1 MAKYDDPDV
10 LDATLH
16 NLEKISEMM
25 QSMKQ
30 DKIRTVS
37 RMPSTGN
44 MKKEEI
50 QMVDEGDDV
59 KIVFRNK
66 DGSLFT
72 AKLTKEED

>member
-16 NLEKISEMM
+16 NLEKITEMM
-25 QSMKQ
+25 QSVKQ

-37 RMPSTGN
+37 SMPSSGN
-44 MKKEEI
+44 IRKEEI

-72 AKLTKEED
+72 ATLDKEED

>member
-16 NLEKISEMM
+16 NLEKITEMM
-25 QSMKQ
+25 QSVKQ

-37 RMPSTGN
+37 SMPSSGN
-44 MKKEEI
+44 IKKEEI
-50 QMVDEGDDV
+50 QMVDEGDEV
-59 KIVFRNK
+59 KMVFRNR

-72 AKLTKEED
+72 AKLVKEED

>member
-16 NLEKISEMM
+16 NLEKITEMM
-25 QSMKQ
+25 QSVKQ

-37 RMPSTGN
+37 SMPSSGN
-44 MKKEEI
+44 IKKEEI

-72 AKLTKEED
+72 ATLDKEED

>member
-1 MAKYDDPDV
+1 MAKYDDPDA
-10 LDATLH
+10 LDATIH

-37 RMPSTGN
+37 NMPSTGTIR
-44 MKKEEI
+44 KEEI
-50 QMVDEGDDV
+50 QMVDEGSNV
-59 KIVFRNK
+59 KMVFRNR

-72 AKLTKEED
+72 ATLTKEED

>member
-1 MAKYDDPDV
+1 MAKYDDPEV

-16 NLEKISEMM
+16 NLEKITEMM
-25 QSMKQ
+25 QSVKQ

-37 RMPSTGN
+37 SMPTSGN
-44 MKKEEI
+44 IRKEEI
-50 QMVDEGDDV
+50 QMVDKGDDV

-72 AKLTKEED
+72 ATLEKEED